1 MIRETLI
8 PEKNEIKISLPDN
21 YIGKKVELIAF
32 INDEIEINLKN
43 KSKRPSTVMNVK
55 VDNYKFNREEANER
69 K

>member
-21 YIGKKVELIAF
+21 FIGKQVELIAF
-32 INDEIEINLKN
+32 INEEIEVNPKKN
-43 KSKRPSTVMNVK
+43 SKRPFIVMDVK

-69 K
+69 

>member
-21 YIGKKVELIAF
+21 YIGKKAELITF

-43 KSKRPSTVMNVK
+43 KSKGSLL
-55 VDNYKFNREEANER
+55 
-69 K
+69 